1 MVNSALIPEFGA
13 LSTRYEP
20 RMHAYDEPARHAGFV
35 YVLMLVV
42 ALAFGGFVWQLFSE
56 PEAPRIEAPTG
67 PYKIQPPP
75 EVASAP
81 DIAEQGAFN
90 DALEGREEE
99 AAVTPRAGPEAVTET
114 PPSEG
119 PPQLTV
125 APQFVANGPYV
136 AQLAALQ
143 SEEAVDTAWR
153 RLSSRAP
160 QLFAAARLD
169 VERADLG
176 ARGVYYRVRAGYF
189 ADRPNASRF
198 CERIRQMGQDCIV
211 AAR

>member
-1 MVNSALIPEFGA
+1 
-13 LSTRYEP
+13 
-20 RMHAYDEPARHAGFV
+20 MHAYDEQTRHAGFI

-42 ALAFGGFVWQLFSE
+42 ALAFGGFVWQL
-56 PEAPRIEAPTG
+56 
-67 PYKIQPPP
+67 Y
-75 EVASAP
+75 SAP
-81 DIAEQGAFN
+81 DIPRISAPPGPYKVQPPA
-90 DALEGREEE
+90 DAAAAPDATESAVYETAAPAAE
-99 AAVTPRAGPEAVTET
+99 AAAPDAET
-114 PPSEG
+114 APAAG
-119 PPQLTV
+119 PPQLPA

-143 SEEAVDTAWR
+143 SEAAVEQAWR

-160 QLFAAARLD
+160 QLFQPARLD

-176 ARGVYYRVRAGYF
+176 PRGVYYRVRAGYF
-189 ADRPNASRF
+189 PDRANAARF